1 MIGYSPNFA
10 VEFDLQLDVGHDS
23 KLTISTEHKHK
34 DKARR
39 GNKNRKAW
47 AVVVARLVE
56 RPFLTHEVCSSN
68 TVVGKLYQL
77 STAPKRRKETKMS
90 PGKGTTKTDF
100 LEFISTSY
108 KPKD

>member
-10 VEFDLQLDVGHDS
+10 VEFDVQIDAGHDS

-68 TVVGKLYQL
+68 TVVGKFNLLAEIWKQRNKE
-77 STAPKRRKETKMS
+77 KRCRERNKYLFAHT
-90 PGKGTTKTDF
+90 
-100 LEFISTSY
+100 
-108 KPKD
+108 